1 MFLLRVQEPVRNNVV
16 VQISTPQFAEWT
28 ERLIQMSVLY
38 SVLEFPNYMMANALT
53 LNQEDVS
60 TARDSLTLFAVL
72 MELLMT
78 ICVIYNAPKLISS
91 AKQLAQQ
98 LREIVNVIKD
108 TYQFAVLTTRPIE
121 MNVWWSALRSENNT
135 TEFAEITKLTTARFL
150 GNASVE
156 INNRQF
162 VELTVELTWIL
173 VILIVSEE
181 ARPFIGENAN
191 SSILKNADV
200 ETI

>member
-108 TYQFAVLTTRPIE
+108 TYQFVVLTTRPIE
-121 MNVWWSALRSENNT
+121 MNV
-135 TEFAEITKLTTARFL
+135 
-150 GNASVE
+150 
-156 INNRQF
+156 
-162 VELTVELTWIL
+162 
-173 VILIVSEE
+173 
-181 ARPFIGENAN
+181 
-191 SSILKNADV
+191 
-200 ETI
+200 

>member
-108 TYQFAVLTTRPIE
+108 TYQFVVLTTRPIE